1 MQVDTCIK
9 VESSHD
15 RGSHMPKQ
23 IDVDRL
29 FEATVATFAEKGYR
43 ATTTLE
49 IAKRAGLNEV
59 TLFRRHGGK
68 AALVNAALTY
78 TLAKSPFA
86 GIEVTDDVAADLT
99 ALVRAYNETTRQ
111 YGAAV
116 MTLLT
121 EVPRHPELRE
131 AMAALMPN
139 LRNAVQIIAAHQQL
153 GSLMPGEPLQQLLV
167 LIAPLMMLGLWARTG
182 QDPVVA
188 EFDPNVLVA
197 GFLDGH
203 RIPPS

>member
-1 MQVDTCIK
+1 
-9 VESSHD
+9 
-15 RGSHMPKQ
+15 MPKQ

-29 FEATVATFAEKGYR
+29 FEATVTTFAEKGYR

-68 AALVNAALTY
+68 AALVNAALTH

-86 GIEVTDDVAADLT
+86 GIEVTDDVTADLT

-167 LIAPLMMLGLWARTG
+167 LIAPLMMFGLWARTG
-182 QDPVVA
+182 QAPVVA
-188 EFDPNVLVA
+188 EFDPKVLVA

-203 RIPPS
+203 RTPPS